1 MAPRQGFDK
10 FIGLLRKLP
19 QKAPARAV
27 PAREKENEDAVRI
40 YHPPG
45 QDEEVPLSPR
55 QEELQNDRAS
65 LPFASY
71 VEEILEEYRSDSS
84 PTRYAMAVEL
94 DEPGEEPLGPPVEE
108 PDDPFSVNEEP
119 PAPNLLHAL
128 LNDTEDPTLPADLGP
143 EEPAAPEWNWMDI
156 LREYRAE
163 RHASPAAG
171 TGAAPSDDELPP
183 MTNRDDLPVEEPA
196 PEQPHTG
203 SAPTADGAEELFTLP
218 DELSVSAQED
228 EQALPAGIQ
237 RLTERRA
244 APSDTPHTEHLSVED
259 ILAEF
264 HGYVPAAEADTQN
277 DAAGDTAPAGESARQ
292 KGRWASLE
300 AEARSL
306 FSGFS
311 ARRAAEPAAKAE
323 APVPPAPAVDAIP
336 APAEDETPAP
346 ETSEVPAPAPA
357 AEETPSFGLTEE
369 DFALPFDPDAAEDA
383 PAFDESP
390 VGSTS
395 DDARPAPVEAADEEP
410 AEEPPADGPT
420 KKVRLLPFGKKRR
433 PRASAPA
440 DSGEPREK
448 VAGLTDGDVS
458 PAAYAVEDDYE
469 AEEEPLDAFPS
480 FGQYLTGL
488 FTGLWVRMRGVAPP
502 ANSETMDMEEEDL
515 GEEVKPAAASRYYGA
530 FVPSLRLRFR
540 IALVLWLILLYISLG
555 FPVSGMLRAVDVAAG
570 MCLGLQLGIMLLSLD
585 VVTGCAVNLVRVRF
599 GADSLAVFSCIL
611 TSFDALAVLLKGFG
625 TLHVPLCLISSL
637 SLIGVLYASYLSARG
652 LRKSLR
658 VPAIGKRAYSV
669 TAEDELTDRTV
680 TLLKSDRPVSGFV
693 RRSEEAA
700 PDETAY
706 NRAAPLL
713 LVLSLVMSLVIVL
726 VKKSASDFLFVFSA
740 VLSPAVPV
748 TALLSYAMPF
758 FIGSQRIFTSGA
770 AIAGWSGLCD
780 IGSSH
785 NLIVTDRDL
794 FPENCVDIE
803 TIRIFA
809 DVPSE
814 RIIAY
819 AGTMISASGSGLSP
833 CFTDLMERNGCTM
846 RQVENFEFLPGGGLR
861 GTIDGQT
868 ILCGGTELM
877 RLMNVRI
884 PYRLVEKTSV
894 LLAIDGVL
902 YGIFNIKYEPSPTV
916 KKALVGLI
924 RSNRHPVFAIRDFN
938 VNPEMLHETFDV
950 ATDGYDFP
958 PYVERFAISDAKPSE
973 NRKIAAVLCREGLG
987 PLVHMAD
994 TGRNM
999 YLAVRLNLMISLLAS
1014 VVGVFAV
1021 FFLLVTKGTVSLGAL
1036 LLFALIWIVPVA
1048 LISLVLRF

>member
-27 PAREKENEDAVRI
+27 SAREKENEDAVRI

-45 QDEEVPLSPR
+45 QDEDAPLSPR
-55 QEELQNDRAS
+55 QDELQNDRAS

-94 DEPGEEPLGPPVEE
+94 DEPGEEPLGPPAEE
-108 PDDPFSVNEEP
+108 PDDPEP
-119 PAPNLLHAL
+119 SAPNLLHAL
-128 LNDTEDPTLPADLGP
+128 LNDTEDTTLPADAGP
-143 EEPAAPEWNWMDI
+143 EEPAAPEWDWMDI

-171 TGAAPSDDELPP
+171 TGTAPSDDELPP
-183 MTNRDDLPVEEPA
+183 MTNRDDLPAEEPVL
-196 PEQPHTG
+196 EQPHT
-203 SAPTADGAEELFTLP
+203 SPDDAEELFSLP
-218 DELSVSAQED
+218 DEAEAPGAD

-264 HGYVPAAEADTQN
+264 HGYVPTAEAAAQNNAAEDTV
-277 DAAGDTAPAGESARQ
+277 PAGESARR
-292 KGRWASLE
+292 KGRRASLE
-300 AEARSL
+300 AEAHSL
-306 FSGFS
+306 FSGFA
-311 ARRAAEPAAKAE
+311 ARRASEPASKPE
-323 APVPPAPAVDAIP
+323 TPVRTAPAADGSAAPAVDEA
-336 APAEDETPAP
+336 AVP
-346 ETSEVPAPAPA
+346 EALEAPAPVPDTK
-357 AEETPSFGLTEE
+357 ETPSGGLTEQ
-369 DFALPFDPDAAEDA
+369 DFALPFDPNAAEDA
-383 PAFDESP
+383 PAFDESRAEHSS
-390 VGSTS
+390 GE
-395 DDARPAPVEAADEEP
+395 AKPAPAEAPDEG
-410 AEEPPADGPT
+410 PPADKPAR
-420 KKVRLLPFGKKRR
+420 KVRLFQFGKKRR
-433 PRASAPA
+433 ARASAPA
-440 DSGEPREK
+440 DSGEPRER
-448 VAGLTDGDVS
+448 VAGLTDGDAS

-469 AEEEPLDAFPS
+469 AEEQPLDAFPS
-480 FGQYLTGL
+480 FGQYLAGL

-585 VVTGCAVNLVRVRF
+585 VVTGCAVNLVRGRF

-740 VLSPAVPV
+740 VLAPAVPV

-861 GTIDGQT
+861 GTIAGQT

-958 PYVERFAISDAKPSE
+958 PYVERFALSDAKPSE

>member
-10 FIGLLRKLP
+10 FIGLLRKLL
-19 QKAPARAV
+19 QKSAGAV
-27 PAREKENEDAVRI
+27 PAREKESEDAVRI

-45 QDEEVPLSPR
+45 QAEDTPPARDEL
-55 QEELQNDRAS
+55 LNDRAS

-94 DEPGEEPLGPPVEE
+94 DEPGEEPLGPPAEE
-108 PDDPFSVNEEP
+108 PDDPFTVNEEP
-119 PAPNLLHAL
+119 SAPNLLHAL
-128 LNDTEDPTLPADLGP
+128 LNDAEDPTLPADTGT

-163 RHASPAAG
+163 RHASPAVG
-171 TGAAPSDDELPP
+171 TETALSDDELPP
-183 MTNRDDLPVEEPA
+183 MTNRDDLPAEEPVL
-196 PEQPHTG
+196 EQPHI
-203 SAPTADGAEELFTLP
+203 SAAPTADDAEELFTLP
-218 DELSVSAQED
+218 DETPVSAEED
-228 EQALPAGIQ
+228 DSALPAGIQ

-264 HGYVPAAEADTQN
+264 HGYVPTAEDAAQNTAAEDTV
-277 DAAGDTAPAGESARQ
+277 PAGESARR
-292 KGRWASLE
+292 KGRRASLE

-306 FSGFS
+306 FSGFA
-311 ARRAAEPAAKAE
+311 ARRAAAPGPVSEPETSAQAAPAAAETSAPAVEAIDISEADE
-323 APVPPAPAVDAIP
+323 APVPI
-336 APAEDETPAP
+336 
-346 ETSEVPAPAPA
+346 PA
-357 AEETPSFGLTEE
+357 AEETPSGGLTEQ
-369 DFALPFDPDAAEDA
+369 DFALPFDTNAAEDA

-390 VGSTS
+390 AAPASEDTK
-395 DDARPAPVEAADEEP
+395 PAPAEEVH
-410 AEEPPADGPT
+410 EEPPADRPT
-420 KKVRLLPFGKKRR
+420 KKVRLLPFSKKRK

-440 DSGEPREK
+440 EGGKPREK
-448 VAGLTDGDVS
+448 VAGLTDEDAS

-480 FGQYLTGL
+480 FGQYLGGL

-540 IALVLWLILLYISLG
+540 IALVLWLILLYLSLG

-585 VVTGCAVNLVRVRF
+585 VVTGCAVNLVRGRF

-625 TLHVPLCLISSL
+625 TLHVPLCLLSSL

-726 VKKSASDFLFVFSA
+726 VKKSASDFLYVFSA
-740 VLSPAVPV
+740 VLAPAVPV

-846 RQVENFEFLPGGGLR
+846 RQVENFEFLPGGGLK

-894 LLAIDGVL
+894 LLAIDGIL
-902 YGIFNIKYEPSPTV
+902 YGIFNIKYEASPTV

-958 PYVERFAISDAKPSE
+958 PYVERFALSDAKPSE